1 MIGSGARPPA
11 KQMATAA
18 GQGEENPR
26 RNPAAGHAQKPE
38 GFAQPFSLLPIT
50 LQLAEIHPWRPF
62 GSCRAFW
69 LSWLNSRRFN
79 SLREQPFPPAWL
91 HILNPA
97 SKPSSRINFGSEL
110 CIQRKDRA

>member
-1 MIGSGARPPA
+1 MIGSGGRPPA

-69 LSWLNSRRFN
+69 LSCLTPADLILCVSNHSRPLGFTLLTRRLSFH
-79 SLREQPFPPAWL
+79 R
-91 HILNPA
+91 
-97 SKPSSRINFGSEL
+97 G
-110 CIQRKDRA
+110 